1 MCSMEESV
9 KKVADEIIGGLSES
23 ETPSVLTQQAIR
35 IATIALT
42 SFRGD
47 LLDKALDISK
57 AIAEFDIEL
66 TSQR

>member
-1 MCSMEESV
+1 MEESV
-9 KKVADEIIGGLSES
+9 KKVADEISGGLSES

-57 AIAEFDIEL
+57 AVAEFDIEL
-66 TSQR
+66 TSQK

>member
-1 MCSMEESV
+1 MEESV